1 MNACCEVVEAMRRR
15 VADPGRRVMQ
25 FGGVL
30 LIIVGLMQ
38 VTGVWASMIASMQG
52 VVANWQTP
60 L

>member
-1 MNACCEVVEAMRRR
+1 MRRR

-30 LIIVGLMQ
+30 LVIVGLMQ